1 MHFNP
6 QKEEEPSKQNKID
19 ISRTSSINKEVNQKD
34 NITKEQ
40 IGQEEY
46 RDMEIEENEKKEIH
60 KKELTK
66 KKV

>member
-40 IGQEEY
+40 NGQEE
-46 RDMEIEENEKKEIH
+46 
-60 KKELTK
+60 
-66 KKV
+66 

>member
-40 IGQEEY
+40 NGQEEY
-46 RDMEIEENEKKEIH
+46 RDMEIEENEKKGDTQKGVN
-60 KKELTK
+60 KK
-66 KKV
+66 